1 MTPPD
6 ISKRLTVR
14 PNEAAALL
22 GVSRRSIERAI
33 RDGRL
38 RSTRTIGGRLIVA
51 ADVLSL
57 AGVGVTPAITGGQ
70 IEPAQYVRASESP

>member
-1 MTPPD
+1 MLNVIDLNT
-6 ISKRLTVR
+6 RLAVR

-38 RSTRTIGGRLIVA
+38 RSSKTIGGRLIVA
-51 ADVLSL
+51 ADVLAMANPMPSTL
-57 AGVGVTPAITGGQ
+57 PIAA
-70 IEPAQYVRASESP
+70 

>member
-1 MTPPD
+1 MMPSLD
-6 ISKRLTVR
+6 IHKRLTVR

-38 RSTRTIGGRLIVA
+38 RSTRAIGGRLISA
-51 ADVLSL
+51 ADVLRL
-57 AGVGVTPAITGGQ
+57 AGNEEAKP
-70 IEPAQYVRASESP
+70 

>member
-1 MTPPD
+1 MTTPPD
-6 ISKRLTVR
+6 IKTRLTVR

-38 RSTRTIGGRLIVA
+38 RSTKTIGGRLISA
-51 ADVLSL
+51 KDVLSL
-57 AGVGVTPAITGGQ
+57 AGVGVTAAPETR
-70 IEPAQYVRASESP
+70 PL

>member
-1 MTPPD
+1 MRSASD
-6 ISKRLTVR
+6 IKTRLTVR

-22 GVSRRSIERAI
+22 RVSRRSIERAM

-51 ADVLSL
+51 ADVLAL
-57 AGVGVTPAITGGQ
+57 ASPTETPTSR
-70 IEPAQYVRASESP
+70 P

>member
-1 MTPPD
+1 MTPLD

-33 RDGRL
+33 RRDRRL
-38 RSTRTIGGRLIVA
+38 RSTKTIGGRLVSAEDVIRL
-51 ADVLSL
+51 AD
-57 AGVGVTPAITGGQ
+57 VGVTTAIPGDQ
-70 IEPAQYVRASESP
+70 IEPAQYVRTSE

>member
-1 MTPPD
+1 MTSPD

-33 RDGRL
+33 CAGRL
-38 RSTRTIGGRLIVA
+38 RSTKTIGGRLIVA

-57 AGVGVTPAITGGQ
+57 AGVGVTTAPEAC
-70 IEPAQYVRASESP
+70 PL

>member
-1 MTPPD
+1 MQSASD
-6 ISKRLTVR
+6 INARLTVR

-51 ADVLSL
+51 ADVLAL
-57 AGVGVTPAITGGQ
+57 ATPTETPTI
-70 IEPAQYVRASESP
+70 RS

>member
-1 MTPPD
+1 MIMLPD
-6 ISKRLTVR
+6 IASRLTVR

-38 RSTRTIGGRLIVA
+38 RSTKTIGGRLIVA
-51 ADVLSL
+51 ADVLAL
-57 AGVGVTPAITGGQ
+57 AGVIAA
-70 IEPAQYVRASESP
+70 EPRPL